1 MGDFVPFCGN
11 AQRLGWQHMA
21 LAVTLVG
28 LVGATPAWGQASTS
42 SGVQPTPLLLAQASS
57 QQFNRVLFVNP
68 LIGDDQRGTGS
79 LGSPF
84 RSITRAVQFA
94 EPETVI
100 FLSAG
105 SYTER
110 SGEQFPIVL
119 PAGVRLMEDPAAGQG
134 SIAIAGAVNQGTTA
148 TTRQPAT
155 PATQA
160 ATATRPTTTRTTQAT
175 RRSPSTPTATLDAD
189 ALPPVDVRATIANST
204 PTNARRSPAPAPH
217 NAAPDASPSRPLPGA
232 IPIPALPAGSQRSVA
247 PVTEPRASMP
257 RSFGRSPQAISIPVP
272 PPESTY
278 SAPQVQATEGSSRLA
293 ISSAPIEIPV
303 PPPENPMPSVRPA
316 RPAAAP
322 VANVAYITQPSA
334 APTGSYDLLPVPDS
348 NIPLG
353 YTGDLPRIPV
363 ANLSRPASVSRATGG
378 TVSRG
383 TGVLQYRVLVRA
395 ENEDMRDWVRS
406 VVPDAFET
414 VAEGQ
419 TLLQIG
425 AFQNLENAEEAAEQL
440 SRSGIRAIIEEWR

>member
-1 MGDFVPFCGN
+1 MGDFFPSCGN
-11 AQRLGWQHMA
+11 TQRLGWQRMA
-21 LAVTLVG
+21 LAVTLMG
-28 LVGATPAWGQASTS
+28 LTGIAPAWGQTPTS
-42 SGVQPTPLLLAQASS
+42 QEVQPVPLLLAQASS
-57 QQFNRVLFVNP
+57 QSFNRVLFVNP
-68 LIGDDQRGTGS
+68 LIGDDQQGTGT

-84 RSITRAVQFA
+84 RSITRAVQLA

-119 PAGVRLMEDPAAGQG
+119 PPGVRLMEDPAAERG
-134 SIAIAGAVNQGTTA
+134 SIAIAGTVNQGTTA
-148 TTRQPAT
+148 TTRQS
-155 PATQA
+155 ATQA
-160 ATATRPTTTRTTQAT
+160 ATTASPTPSRTTQST
-175 RRSPSTPTATLDAD
+175 RRSPSAPSPAPAPY
-189 ALPPVDVRATIANST
+189 ALPPVDVVATISNST
-204 PTNARRSPAPAPH
+204 PAPSAASNPRG
-217 NAAPDASPSRPLPGA
+217 AAPVASPSRSLPES
-232 IPIPALPAGSQRSVA
+232 IPIPVLPPESQRSAA
-247 PVTEPRASMP
+247 PATQASSSETPRT
-257 RSFGRSPQAISIPVP
+257 FGRSPQAISIPVP

-303 PPPENPMPSVRPA
+303 PPPENPMPRARPA
-316 RPAAAP
+316 RPVTAPAAT
-322 VANVAYITQPSA
+322 VAYVTQPSA
-334 APTGSYDLLPVPDS
+334 APTGSYDLLPVPDP

-363 ANLSRPASVSRATGG
+363 ANLSRPANVSRATGG

-395 ENEDMRDWVRS
+395 ENDDVRDWVRS

-414 VAEGQ
+414 VANGQ
-419 TLLQIG
+419 TLMQIG